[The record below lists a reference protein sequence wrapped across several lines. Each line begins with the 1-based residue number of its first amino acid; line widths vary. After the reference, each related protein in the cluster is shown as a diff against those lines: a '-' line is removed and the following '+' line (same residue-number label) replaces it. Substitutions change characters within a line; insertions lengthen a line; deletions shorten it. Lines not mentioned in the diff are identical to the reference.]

1 MVLISH
7 FNCIAANCLKYFSEP
22 IQNKQPRAFNTGG
35 FSVDANMINTFLKAT
50 LEIIHDVAHLSYKVH
65 KIYRKKDEKGIGDVT
80 GIIGL
85 KGSGKGTV
93 AVTFDQS
100 TILYIVSKILDMD
113 TKDIGEDI
121 VIDTVAELANMITGR
136 AVRILAEKGFD
147 LDLTV
152 PKVAHGP
159 GHRVSHQTS
168 GPVIAIPYSS
178 EQGNFTVEFSF
189 DPEMKPEV
197 PQAGTKKT
205 NIKPQMDNHDH
216 FPEASNKILSANKPS
231 ESLDSGNK
239 GLANWGMPETT

>member
-1 MVLISH
+1 M
-7 FNCIAANCLKYFSEP
+7 
-22 IQNKQPRAFNTGG
+22 
-35 FSVDANMINTFLKAT
+35 DANMINTFLKAT

-152 PKVAHGP
+152 PKVVHGP
-159 GHRVSHQTS
+159 DHKVVHQAS
-168 GPVIAIPYSS
+168 GPIIVIPYSS

-189 DPEMKPEV
+189 NPDMKPEL
-197 PQAGTKKT
+197 PQPGIKKT
-205 NIKPQMDNHDH
+205 DIKSSNGDMDH
-216 FPEASNKILSANKPS
+216 LSKTVTPPSVNKPS
-231 ESLDSGNK
+231 ESKDSGNK
-239 GLANWGMPETT
+239 APNAWGMPETG

>member
-1 MVLISH
+1 M
-7 FNCIAANCLKYFSEP
+7 
-22 IQNKQPRAFNTGG
+22 
-35 FSVDANMINTFLKAT
+35 DANMINTFLKAT
-50 LEIIHDVAHLSYKVH
+50 LEIIHDVAHLSYKVQ
-65 KIYRKKDEKGIGDVT
+65 KIYRKKDEKGMGDVT

-85 KGSGKGTV
+85 KGAGKGTV

-100 TILYIVSKILDMD
+100 TILYIVSKKLDTD
-113 TKDIGEDI
+113 TSNVGEDT
-121 VIDTVAELANMITGR
+121 VIDTVAELTSMITGR
-136 AVRILAEKGFD
+136 AVRILAEKGFN
-147 LDLTV
+147 LTLTV
-152 PKVAHGP
+152 PKVVHGP
-159 GHRVSHQTS
+159 DHRIVHQTR
-168 GPVIAIPYSS
+168 GPIIVIPYSS

-239 GLANWGMPETT
+239 GLANWGSLEIT